1 MLDYTNFYADQESI
15 AQLHSVLIDS
25 VIMKVNCML
34 LMGGSNISME
44 NFIDE
49 KSSLIL
55 ICKTADNQQLK
66 LS

>member
-34 LMGGSNISME
+34 LMGGSNISLE

-49 KSSLIL
+49 KSPLIL